1 MKKLFTTIFVIFLFS
16 FNSFSQELEENAL
29 RIKQD
34 FNSGYENTIKKYAL
48 IKWKDEFSMVVYE
61 INKQSDALTNL
72 IEKFKSKNTT
82 ILYKAII
89 KWSQPLKTEAN
100 HKNWKELSSIDLA
113 SMLKFHTDWT
123 MVEYEYDKESKAANA
138 F

>member
-1 MKKLFTTIFVIFLFS
+1 MKKIFTTILVLFLFIN
-16 FNSFSQELEENAL
+16 NSFSQELEENAL

-34 FNSGYENTIKKYAL
+34 YNSGYENTIKKYAL

-82 ILYKAII
+82 ILYNAII
-89 KWSQPLKTEAN
+89 KWSQPNKAEAN
-100 HKNWKELSSIDLA
+100 HKIWKELNSIDLA
-113 SMLKFHTDWT
+113 TMLKFNVDWS
-123 MVEYEYDKESKAANA
+123 MVQYEYEKQDKAANS